1 MQLVIN
7 GESKQV
13 DEIKTVSDLLA
24 AYKLQNKILVVEL
37 NLNIIDRDKYEVTA
51 LADGDKVEIVHFVG
65 GG

>member
-13 DEIKTVSDLLA
+13 DEIKTVSDLLT